1 MTDKKHIIKEEI
13 KKAAIM
19 PLVSV
24 ESHEDLE
31 SLCSINKELNLSIIE
46 VTFRTEFCCKAIE
59 RLKNEFPALLVGAGT
74 VLTDEQMELA
84 MNIGADF
91 MLAPGLNESLVEKA
105 KERDIIFYPGCM
117 TPSDLD
123 LAYRLG
129 LDTVKIFPAQNI
141 GGVATIK
148 AMSAPFPKLSF
159 IATGGINNGNLK
171 EYIISDKIISAGGSW
186 LFNGNKLRGNE
197 DKIIRIIKEAQEIV
211 ESECK

>member
-1 MTDKKHIIKEEI
+1 MIDKKHIMKEEI
-13 KKAAIM
+13 RSAAIM
-19 PLVSV
+19 PLISV

-31 SLCSINKELNLSIIE
+31 ALCSINEELNLSIIE

-59 RLKNEFPALLVGAGT
+59 RLKNEFSSLLVGAGT

-84 MNIGADF
+84 LKSGADF
-91 MLAPGLNESLVEKA
+91 MLSPSINKDLVEKS

-141 GGVATIK
+141 GGVETIK
-148 AMSAPFPKLSF
+148 AMSAPFPRFSF
-159 IATGGINNGNLK
+159 IATGGINNSNLK
-171 EYIISDKIISAGGSW
+171 EYIMSDKIISAGGSW
-186 LFNGNKLRGNE
+186 LFNGNRLRGNE
-197 DKIIRIIKEAQEIV
+197 DKIIRIIKEAQAIV
-211 ESECK
+211 NLVSK